1 MHGTEHRI
9 MKRRTRSLLT
19 PRQPFSPAPASSRG
33 WRAACIFITGPF
45 TRAEVFLA
53 RNDFRLREFRSGVHG
68 PPLALRSLTNRLIL
82 LVRPFSSAT
91 SRRFAPAAGGIH
103 ASDPLHSCRFVLQ
116 AARPISTPPTGVFA
130 PSGSKRSTG
139 YPAFRSAFR
148 TRPIFVRSP
157 QPPISIWLR
166 IIVPDPLRFRRLAV
180 PQTSWNLPHYATKP
194 LHGQ

>member
-1 MHGTEHRI
+1 M
-9 MKRRTRSLLT
+9 
-19 PRQPFSPAPASSRG
+19 
-33 WRAACIFITGPF
+33 FITGPF

-53 RNDFRLREFRSGVHG
+53 RNGLRLREFRSGVHG

-82 LVRPFSSAT
+82 LVRPYSST
-91 SRRFAPAAGGIH
+91 TCRWFAPATGGIH
-103 ASDPLHSCRFVLQ
+103 TSDPLHSCRSVLR
-116 AARPISTPPTGVFA
+116 AALPISAPLMGVLA
-130 PSGSKRSTG
+130 PLGSKRSTG

-166 IIVPDPLRFRRLAV
+166 IVVPDPLRFRRLAV

-194 LHGQ
+194 PYGQRIFRAIRAFSTSSFTRISCELQIRDVDRL